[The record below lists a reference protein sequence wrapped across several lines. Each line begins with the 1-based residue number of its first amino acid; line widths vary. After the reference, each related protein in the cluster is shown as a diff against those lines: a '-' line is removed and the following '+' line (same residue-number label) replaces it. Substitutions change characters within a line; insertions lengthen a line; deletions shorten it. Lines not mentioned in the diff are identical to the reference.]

1 MNNTK
6 INSSKMINYI
16 IKTDE
21 LLQENMQTN
30 IDIMKII
37 DETFSNPINPYSKE
51 VLQNIIAKIL
61 NKNKISEIQ
70 KNIIIKILNKLKEY
84 QSALTNI
91 DLIMYI
97 IDKIYLYNIT
107 DEKKYLINLIST
119 NFDKEFKNYI
129 NLYEIKNLNSVA
141 NIGIFNK
148 TIEIVNNTNINQ
160 SQLNPLTQSGI
171 IELKKENNSSILQ
184 QNINTSIAKPVYLN
198 KNGVEIKVG
207 NKVTVNNKNQGE
219 IISFFKNN
227 NQNKIIIRKKNNS
240 GNISTKPG
248 SVKKIQM
255 IQPVLTPTIGTNFK
269 NFETGF
275 PEPENNN

>member
-70 KNIIIKILNKLKEY
+70 KNIIIKILNKLKEN
-84 QSALTNI
+84 QSELTNI

-148 TIEIVNNTNINQ
+148 SIKIVNNTNINQ

-219 IISFFKNN
+219 IISLIKNN
-227 NQNKIIIRKKNNS
+227 NQNKIIIRKKKNS
-240 GNISTKPG
+240 GNIITKTG

-255 IQPVLTPTIGTNFK
+255 IQPVLTSTIGTNS
-269 NFETGF
+269 ETGF
-275 PEPENNN
+275 SEPENNN